1 MDRRRQ
7 LRGKDCT
14 RQSIDRPISKCPLSG
29 SIQSSVGLAL
39 HCEEASSVDDGWGE
53 GGNKGHAEP
62 EPTLSTVNR
71 KGRGY
76 ARGPGAW
83 ELGSLGAGSP
93 LAMGPEAEAE
103 AGSRWRRRKGQQVEK
118 HL

>member
-83 ELGSLGAGSP
+83 ELGSRQPSCYGAGGGGGV
-93 LAMGPEAEAE
+93 AMEAPQGA
-103 AGSRWRRRKGQQVEK
+103 AG
-118 HL
+118 

>member
-1 MDRRRQ
+1 MLGVQ
-7 LRGKDCT
+7 
-14 RQSIDRPISKCPLSG
+14 
-29 SIQSSVGLAL
+29 
-39 HCEEASSVDDGWGE
+39 
-53 GGNKGHAEP
+53 
-62 EPTLSTVNR
+62 
-71 KGRGY
+71 
-76 ARGPGAW
+76 